1 MHRMVGGGLEM
12 PVHSTVI
19 FMTKAKNSS
28 CYLKMIFLQVQ
39 IMFLL

>member
-28 CYLKMIFLQVQ
+28 CYLKISFLQVQ